1 MRIYLRLLGI
11 KINFKLMFDSH
22 VKSPCK
28 KTKQNKTS
36 KKLSALLRVAYQLD
50 FNQRKLVLDAFITS
64 QFSCALVLWMFHSC
78 KQNHHINCIH
88 IRALRVVCKD
98 HKSLFDEL
106 LEKDNCSK
114 IHDRNIL

>member
-11 KINFKLMFDSH
+11 KINCKLMFDSH

-28 KTKQNKTS
+28 KKKTS
-36 KKLSALLRVAYQLD
+36 KKLNALLRVAYQLD
-50 FNQRKLVLDAFITS
+50 FNQRKLVLDAFITF

-88 IRALRVVCKD
+88 VRALRVVCKD
-98 HKSLFDEL
+98 HKSSFDEL

-114 IHDRNIL
+114 IHYRNIL

>member
-28 KTKQNKTS
+28 KNKKTS
-36 KKLSALLRVAYQLD
+36 KKLNALLRVAYQLD
-50 FNQRKLVLDAFITS
+50 FNQRKLVLYAFITS
-64 QFSCALVLWMFHSC
+64 QFSCALVLWLFHSC
-78 KQNHHINCIH
+78 KQNHPINCIH
-88 IRALRVVCKD
+88 VRALRVVCKD
-98 HKSLFDEL
+98 HKSSFDEL

-114 IHDRNIL
+114 IHYRNIL

>member
-1 MRIYLRLLGI
+1 MRICLRLLGI

-28 KTKQNKTS
+28 KEKKKKQTS

-64 QFSCALVLWMFHSC
+64 QFSCALVLWMLNLHA
-78 KQNHHINCIH
+78 NC
-88 IRALRVVCKD
+88 
-98 HKSLFDEL
+98 
-106 LEKDNCSK
+106 
-114 IHDRNIL
+114 

>member
-11 KINFKLMFDSH
+11 KIKFKLMFDSH

-28 KTKQNKTS
+28 KNKKTS
-36 KKLSALLRVAYQLD
+36 KKLNALLRVAYQLD
-50 FNQRKLVLDAFITS
+50 FNQRKLVLYAFITS
-64 QFSCALVLWMFHSC
+64 QFSCALVLWLFHSC
-78 KQNHHINCIH
+78 KQNHPINCIH
-88 IRALRVVCKD
+88 VRALRVVCKD
-98 HKSLFDEL
+98 HKSSFDEL